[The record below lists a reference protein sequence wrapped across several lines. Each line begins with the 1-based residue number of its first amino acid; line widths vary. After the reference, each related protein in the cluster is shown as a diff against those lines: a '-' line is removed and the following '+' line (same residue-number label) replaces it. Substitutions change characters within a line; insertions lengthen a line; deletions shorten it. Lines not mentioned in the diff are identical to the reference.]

1 MNKIIKIGLIG
12 SMLLSTASSV
22 NAQTLSILE
31 GWGSYNLDYTPV
43 IASDFSSTAINSVVG
58 VGGKVTQGLLISG
71 DTNGFALTNLTAGKG
86 FFIYNPSTKK
96 SIEINTNNTKSN
108 LTLATGWLY
117 GNINGYEGEIE
128 EIRKDKLFS
137 TNYNIDIMINGIL
150 NTNGNTFGTKLNK
163 TREGEGKWFKV
174 STMTDQEKV
183 RLAKNNFSVK
193 LLMSNSFKNNPNW
206 VVTSLHNVANGV
218 NKFINPTMISSDTTA
233 ISNTGGVTINPTV
246 DKNVA
251 LSFIF
256 TSGSY
261 SESLD
266 LSVFVPSRLTINSLM
281 LSGANE
287 ITTYGKGTDANFIN
301 GLTTSNSGVSNYKY
315 YVTKPVNDTV
325 YGTESGID
333 YSVFLDGNGGTF
345 TNNSTSSFKEEKI
358 SFDSSYLENGGKFLV
373 LRIDTNEIFDVSSK
387 VALSGN
393 ENITDNKIDTNTF
406 GTYRLDLSAES
417 NTIDW
422 NSIKG
427 TNGAE
432 NMVQSN
438 LTLPSTAGN
447 GTFILWETDRKDL
460 INTTTGEVI
469 LPTGGYERATLKA
482 HITKGNGYVVK
493 FFNLLLV
500 DPSVKTF
507 SSIND
512 ANSGSVSDGE
522 IIMIKDKTVVYS
534 GVDGN
539 GKKVYIDIYT
549 DDKYTDTLTPIFTNG
564 NIAYVERNGAI
575 SSTLPDG
582 TLITWNSTKSRWE
595 RNTDGFVLMPYKNG
609 LTFLNLQELG
619 YKSIGSGSLDNTV
632 VEPKFDMENK
642 LIVVNTTIGTL
653 YSIFPYTRVGVI
665 PVFEGDSFSS
675 NVNDTSIRDSIFTIS
690 SEQGKGVN
698 DIIMNKNQGLKNDC
712 YELYGKGWR
721 FPEVSEMTNYVFKN
735 NTLKTSLVS
744 EITKINETY
753 FSQSNRYI
761 RTGSSF
767 SGGDIAVII
776 LGGGGS
782 SIPSISISNHSSEK
796 MSCVFDGSIY

>member
-22 NAQTLSILE
+22 NAQTLSILQ
-31 GWGSYNLDYTPV
+31 GWGSHNLDYTPV
-43 IASDFSSTAINSVVG
+43 VASDFSSTAINSVVG

-71 DTNGFALTNLTAGKG
+71 DVNGFALTNLTAGKG
-86 FFIYNPSTKK
+86 FFIYNPNTKK

-108 LTLATGWLY
+108 LTLATGWLF

-163 TREGEGKWFKV
+163 IREGEGKWFKV

-193 LLMSNSFKNNPNW
+193 FLMSNSFKNNPNW
-206 VVTSLHNVANGV
+206 VVTSLHNVANGG
-218 NKFINPTMISSDTTA
+218 NKFINSTMISSDTTA
-233 ISNTGGVTINPTV
+233 ITNTGVVTINPTV
-246 DKNVA
+246 DKNVV

-261 SESLD
+261 SEALD

-301 GLTTSNSGVSNYKY
+301 GLTTSNTSTAKYKY
-315 YVTKPVNDTV
+315 YVTKPVDNNV
-325 YGTESGID
+325 YGTESGVD
-333 YSVFLDGNGGTF
+333 YSVFLDSDGGTF
-345 TNNSTSSFKEEKI
+345 TNSGLEEKI
-358 SFDSSYLENGGKFLV
+358 SFDSSYLETGGKFLV
-373 LRIDTNEIFDVSSK
+373 LNIATNEIFDVSSK
-387 VALSGN
+387 VALAGN

-427 TNGAE
+427 TSGTE

-438 LTLPSTAGN
+438 LTLPTTAGN
-447 GTFILWETDRKDL
+447 GTSILWETDRKDL
-460 INTTTGEVI
+460 INTSTGVVV
-469 LPTGGYERATLKA
+469 LPTGGYERTTLKA
-482 HITKGNGYVVK
+482 HITKGNGYVIK
-493 FFNLLLV
+493 TFNLLLV
-500 DPSVKTF
+500 DPTVKTF

-564 NIAYVERNGAI
+564 NIAYVERNGVI

-595 RNTDGFVLMPYKNG
+595 RNTDGFVLMPYKNSI
-609 LTFLNLQELG
+609 TFLNLQELG

-642 LIVVNTTIGTL
+642 LIVVNTTIGSP
-653 YSIFPYTRVGVI
+653 YSIVSYTRVDVI
-665 PVFEGDSFSS
+665 SVFEGDSFSS
-675 NVNDTSIRDSIFTIS
+675 NVNDTSIRDSIYTIS
-690 SEQGKGVN
+690 SEQGKGVSN
-698 DIIMNKNQGLKNDC
+698 IVMNKNQGLKNSC
-712 YELYGKGWR
+712 YDLYGKGWR
-721 FPEVSEMTNYVFKN
+721 LPEVSEMTDYIFKE
-735 NTLKTSLVS
+735 NTLGASLS
-744 EITKINETY
+744 SKITKINEAY
-753 FSQSNRYI
+753 FSQSNRAI
-761 RTGSSF
+761 R
-767 SGGDIAVII
+767 SGNSVSGNSII
-776 LGGGGS
+776 GIVLGGTGS
-782 SIPSISISNHSSEK
+782 SIPSISIPYNSVSDK
-796 MSCVFDGSIY
+796 LSCVFDGSIY